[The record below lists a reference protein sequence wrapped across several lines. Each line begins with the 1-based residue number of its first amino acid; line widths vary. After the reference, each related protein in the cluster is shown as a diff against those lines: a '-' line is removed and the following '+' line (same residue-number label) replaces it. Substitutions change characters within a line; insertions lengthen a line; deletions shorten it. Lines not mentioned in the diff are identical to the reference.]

1 MNIYDNVKIAAR
13 VITVPERIEYP
24 QIRFSVEPG
33 TIQAGDVV
41 ALTLAVHD
49 SKGTE
54 KYSTGEKIQLKEFPT
69 DKEIGIA
76 AIAKLTLTEQPTIK
90 PEIIVGAEEIIK
102 ER

>member
-24 QIRFSVEPG
+24 QIRMSVEPG

-41 ALTLAVHD
+41 ALTLTVHD

-54 KYSTGEKIQLKEFPT
+54 NIQPVK
-69 DKEIGIA
+69 KSG
-76 AIAKLTLTEQPTIK
+76 
-90 PEIIVGAEEIIK
+90 
-102 ER
+102 

>member
-41 ALTLAVHD
+41 ALTLTVHD
-49 SKGTE
+49 GKGVE
-54 KYSTGEKIQLKEFPT
+54 KYSAGEKVRLKEFPT
-69 DKEIGIA
+69 DKGIGVA
-76 AIAKLTLTEQPTIK
+76 GVAKLTLTEQPTIK
-90 PEIIVGAEEIIK
+90 SGIVVDGEEIIK
-102 ER
+102 G